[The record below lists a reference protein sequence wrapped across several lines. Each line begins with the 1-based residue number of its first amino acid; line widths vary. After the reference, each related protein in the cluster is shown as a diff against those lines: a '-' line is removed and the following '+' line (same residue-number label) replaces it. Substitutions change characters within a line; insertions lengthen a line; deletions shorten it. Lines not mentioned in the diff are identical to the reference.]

1 MKKLLLVSVMF
12 ISASLIADGHDKKE
26 KNTKERMQNH
36 PNYLISFKDCKE
48 TKEGIGGLLF
58 AADSAW
64 KEVEMSPENQE
75 KWEEAI
81 VLVDLAANYSTI
93 YDVWCKDMVNQ
104 RMKMRMK
111 ADKKKDGKQK
121 QKNKEDN

>member
-1 MKKLLLVSVMF
+1 
-12 ISASLIADGHDKKE
+12 
-26 KNTKERMQNH
+26 
-36 PNYLISFKDCKE
+36 
-48 TKEGIGGLLF
+48 
-58 AADSAW
+58 
-64 KEVEMSPENQE
+64 MSPENQE

-111 ADKKKDGKQK
+111 ADKKKDAKQK

>member
-1 MKKLLLVSVMF
+1 MKYFLLILCSF
-12 ISASLIADGHDKKE
+12 LAINTYADHHKKMDKDA
-26 KNTKERMQNH
+26 KERMQNH
-36 PNYLISFKDCKE
+36 PNHLISFKDCKE

-58 AADSAW
+58 AADSVW
-64 KEVEMSPENQE
+64 KEVEMNPENQE